1 MFTIIENEE
10 IIYVCDYCGKK
21 SSDSNEIDSC
31 EAKDIGLSIP
41 ELHKYRVLEWRMD
54 MLAAAAK
61 NSLNLQKDLEEAKS
75 ELLKFEK
82 KHSINCVEVVRYD
95 EKEEMI

>member
-21 SSDSNEIDSC
+21 STDPNVIDNC

-41 ELHKYRVLEWRMD
+41 ELHKYRALEWYTD
-54 MLAAAAK
+54 ILTAAMREN
-61 NSLNLQKDLEEAKS
+61 NSSGLQSNLDEANK
-75 ELLKFEK
+75 ELRKFEK
-82 KHSINCVEVVRYD
+82 EHSINRVKYYN
-95 EKEEMI
+95 K